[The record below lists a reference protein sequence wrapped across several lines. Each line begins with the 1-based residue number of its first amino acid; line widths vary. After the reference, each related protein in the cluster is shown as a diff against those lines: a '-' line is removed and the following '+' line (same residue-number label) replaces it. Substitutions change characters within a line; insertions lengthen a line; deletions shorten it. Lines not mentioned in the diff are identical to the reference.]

1 VVIPSFRILPMIK
14 ALHGI
19 PEGSSIASV
28 KTNSGQGQKGE
39 VKGESAGT
47 TTVTGGFRG
56 DSATTDITV
65 NP

>member
-1 VVIPSFRILPMIK
+1 MIK

-39 VKGESAGT
+39 VKGESTGT

>member
-1 VVIPSFRILPMIK
+1 MK
-14 ALHGI
+14 GI
-19 PEGSSIASV
+19 VQDLTNNQDTSWDTGDGSIASV

-39 VKGESAGT
+39 VKGESAGM
-47 TTVTGGFRG
+47 TTVTGSFQG